1 MPLLL
6 DAERAEVCADVQR
19 GQENPGAP
27 LTKAQ
32 LRAVVDALDAWW
44 ETTGAP
50 AANAAIP
57 QPQRG
62 TMNTRQKAYLFM
74 RMLNEKYKVL

>member
-1 MPLLL
+1 MAVLSE
-6 DAERAEVCADVQR
+6 AERAEVCADVQR

-44 ETTGAP
+44 ETTGA
-50 AANAAIP
+50 ASANAAIP

-62 TMNTRQKAYLFM
+62 AMSTRQKAYLFM
-74 RMLNEKYKVL
+74 RVLNEKYKVL